1 MRRSASSSRINESNH
16 PIIINHMKFFTKEV
30 KIALVAIVG
39 IVVLFFG
46 IHFLKGMPVFSTD
59 KVYYASF
66 QNINGLSSSNP
77 IYADGYQVGNVKH
90 IIYDYNKSGRV
101 LVEFQVD
108 NDLRI
113 PKGSSAE
120 IVSDLMGNIKMN
132 LLLANNPR
140 ERVEPG
146 DTIQGNLDA
155 GLMGSVQ
162 SLVPTLSAMLPKVDS
177 ILTSVNMLL
186 ADPAI
191 RASLH
196 NIQTISSNLAVTS
209 AGLNRLVAEAN
220 GKVPGILSK
229 ADYAMAKA
237 GSTLN
242 NADRLSANLA
252 QLDVAQTLAKV
263 DRTLDNVESVTRQLN
278 SPNGSLGLLMRDPAL
293 YNNMNSTVRSADS
306 LLTDLKKHPK
316 RYVHFS
322 LFGKKDK

>member
-1 MRRSASSSRINESNH
+1 
-16 PIIINHMKFFTKEV
+16 MKFFTKEV

-46 IHFLKGMPVFSTD
+46 LHFLKGMPVFSTD

-77 IYADGYQVGNVKH
+77 IYADGYQVGNVKQ

-162 SLVPTLSAMLPKVDS
+162 SLVPAVAAMLPKVDS
-177 ILTSVNMLL
+177 ILSSVNMLL

-229 ADYAMAKA
+229 ADYAMGKA

-252 QLDVAQTLAKV
+252 ELDVAQTLAKV

-278 SPNGSLGLLMRDPAL
+278 SPNGSLGLLMRDPGL
-293 YNNMNSTVRSADS
+293 YNNMNNTVRSADS
-306 LLTDLKKHPK
+306 LLPDLKKQPK

>member
-1 MRRSASSSRINESNH
+1 
-16 PIIINHMKFFTKEV
+16 MKFFTKEV

-46 IHFLKGMPVFSTD
+46 LHFLKGMPVFSTD

-66 QNINGLSSSNP
+66 KDINGLSSSNP
-77 IYADGYQVGNVKH
+77 IYADGYQVGNVKS

-113 PKGSSAE
+113 PQGSSAE

-162 SLVPTLSAMLPKVDS
+162 SLVPAVAAMLPKVDS
-177 ILTSVNMLL
+177 ILSSVNMLL
-186 ADPAI
+186 ADPAL

-209 AGLNRLVAEAN
+209 AGMNRLVAEAN
-220 GKVPGILSK
+220 GKLPGIVSK
-229 ADYAMAKA
+229 ADYAMGKA

-278 SPNGSLGLLMRDPAL
+278 SPNGSLGLLMRDPGL
-293 YNNMNSTVRSADS
+293 YNNMNNTVRSADS

>member
-1 MRRSASSSRINESNH
+1 
-16 PIIINHMKFFTKEV
+16 MKFFTKEV

-46 IHFLKGMPVFSTD
+46 LHFLKGMPVFSTD

-66 QNINGLSSSNP
+66 KDINGLSSSNP
-77 IYADGYQVGNVKH
+77 IYADGYQVGNVKQ

-162 SLVPTLSAMLPKVDS
+162 SLVPAVAAMLPKVDS
-177 ILTSVNMLL
+177 ILSSVNMLL

-229 ADYAMAKA
+229 ADYAMGKA

-252 QLDVAQTLAKV
+252 ELDVAQTLAKV

-278 SPNGSLGLLMRDPAL
+278 SPNGSLGLLMRDPGL
-293 YNNMNSTVRSADS
+293 YNNMNNTVRSADS